1 MGPTLLGYAIQ
12 GSMKYG
18 FYEIFK
24 RFLFD
29 TPALEHTDKIIVY
42 MLAGAMAETIGSSF
56 LAPFEACRIRLVAD
70 PKFANGLFP
79 CFKKLIDNEGMQGL
93 YRGLPAILVKQLPFT
108 IVQLSMFET
117 IKSYIYNNIIFQ
129 LGNGSGDEYKFLI
142 SFVSATIAGIFA
154 SLASQPGDTLL
165 SAVNKKSRAEV
176 CATDNIIEISG
187 KSAALCEQTGVLDIM
202 KENIEELGITGLFT
216 GTKAR
221 LVHVVVMVVIQLLV
235 YDYVKQLCGIP
246 ITTTH

>member
-70 PKFANGLFP
+70 PKFASGVFS
-79 CFKKLIDNEGMQGL
+79 CFKKLIDNEGMQSL
-93 YRGLPAILVKQLPFT
+93 YRGLPAIMVKQLPYT
-108 IVQLSMFET
+108 IVKFSVFET
-117 IKSYIYNNIIFQ
+117 V
-129 LGNGSGDEYKFLI
+129 SGWLYKTLATFANVSDYRL
-142 SFVSATIAGIFA
+142 FVTF
-154 SLASQPGDTLL
+154 L
-165 SAVNKKSRAEV
+165 SAQIKKP
-176 CATDNIIEISG
+176 
-187 KSAALCEQTGVLDIM
+187 DI
-202 KENIEELGITGLFT
+202 G
-216 GTKAR
+216 
-221 LVHVVVMVVIQLLV
+221 
-235 YDYVKQLCGIP
+235 
-246 ITTTH
+246 